1 MWENHQCESQAGQ
14 SRSLRIKPN
23 PKPKKC
29 LWILPFHS
37 KVPSYPACPMV
48 WAGSCWN
55 TFIFLFMGQIHWI
68 IILYN
73 NAAAS
78 PLFRWK
84 LQWMLVALLWLWIR
98 LLCFYTKSSLLCMFL
113 DGRIHQDNC
122 IGFVYVCGGGETL
135 GPCDIGAITWAPY
148 MQSKCFSLWN
158 HFWAPF
164 FIILNTSSLHIIES
178 SSKFVNE
185 TFTYI
190 IAVWW
195 ALPGSAQG
203 LIPTQS

>member
-98 LLCFYTKSSLLCMFL
+98 LLFL
-113 DGRIHQDNC
+113 YKV
-122 IGFVYVCGGGETL
+122 FTTLYVSGWKNPSGQLYWFCVCVWRRGNLRTMWYWGYNL
-135 GPCDIGAITWAPY
+135 G
-148 MQSKCFSLWN
+148 
-158 HFWAPF
+158 
-164 FIILNTSSLHIIES
+164 SLHAEQVLQPLKPFLSTIFHHSEH
-178 SSKFVNE
+178 K
-185 TFTYI
+185 
-190 IAVWW
+190 
-195 ALPGSAQG
+195 
-203 LIPTQS
+203 